1 MWRIVKQMVPD
12 YSGKYYGKINDKW
25 AVKLLRKVSKN
36 ATAGKKA
43 YQRNYQ
49 NSKRKHNGKDKD

>member
-1 MWRIVKQMVPD
+1 MSRKTAEKNKQ
-12 YSGKYYGKINDKW
+12 
-25 AVKLLRKVSKN
+25 N